1 MIFLPLLQFAAL
13 TSEDVWAAAAVFE
26 ELRLLFPIRVRRD
39 GGVGGGWKK
48 KDSKYRGRLNHYFW
62 LEHLQFKSREVLFS
76 FFCSFLRLHDL

>member
-48 KDSKYRGRLNHYFW
+48 KDLKYSGRLILSCWNY
-62 LEHLQFKSREVLFS
+62 LQFKSREVLFS
-76 FFCSFLRLHDL
+76 FFFAVFLRPHDL

>member
-48 KDSKYRGRLNHYFW
+48 KDLKYRVRLKRYFW
-62 LEHLQFKSREVLFS
+62 LELLAFKE
-76 FFCSFLRLHDL
+76 

>member
-1 MIFLPLLQFAAL
+1 MLDKSRIETVDGKKNMIFLPLLQFAAL

-48 KDSKYRGRLNHYFW
+48 RL
-62 LEHLQFKSREVLFS
+62 KI
-76 FFCSFLRLHDL
+76 

>member
-1 MIFLPLLQFAAL
+1 MRVFHLIHQNFSEIIKLADRLIDKSWIETEDRENMIFLPLLQFAAL

-48 KDSKYRGRLNHYFW
+48 KD
-62 LEHLQFKSREVLFS
+62 
-76 FFCSFLRLHDL
+76 

>member
-39 GGVGGGWKK
+39 GGVGGGWKEK
-48 KDSKYRGRLNHYFW
+48 IQNIEGASTIISGWNICNLKAEKFS
-62 LEHLQFKSREVLFS
+62 SLF
-76 FFCSFLRLHDL
+76 FAVF

>member
-1 MIFLPLLQFAAL
+1 MLNKTRIETVDGKNMIFLPLLQFAAL

-48 KDSKYRGRLNHYFW
+48 RIKNIEGASTFIVGTA
-62 LEHLQFKSREVLFS
+62 
-76 FFCSFLRLHDL
+76 CI

>member
-1 MIFLPLLQFAAL
+1 MLDKSRIETVDGRNMIFLPLLQFAAL

-48 KDSKYRGRLNHYFW
+48 KDLKYRGRLKRYFW
-62 LEHLQFKSREVLFS
+62 LELLAI
-76 FFCSFLRLHDL
+76 

>member
-1 MIFLPLLQFAAL
+1 MIDKSWIETEDRENMIFLPLLQFAAL

-48 KDSKYRGRLNHYFW
+48 KIKNIEGATI
-62 LEHLQFKSREVLFS
+62 
-76 FFCSFLRLHDL
+76 FLVGTTCI

>member
-48 KDSKYRGRLNHYFW
+48 KDLKYRGRLNLYFW
-62 LEHLQFKSREVLFS
+62 LELLAFKSREVLFS
-76 FFCSFLRLHDL
+76 FFAVF